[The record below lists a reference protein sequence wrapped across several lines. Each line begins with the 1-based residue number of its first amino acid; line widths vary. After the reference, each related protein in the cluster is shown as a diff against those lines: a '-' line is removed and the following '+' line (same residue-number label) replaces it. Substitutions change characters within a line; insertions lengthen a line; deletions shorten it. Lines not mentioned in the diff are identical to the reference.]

1 VISLA
6 GVAGYDD
13 GRVACTDTEI
23 ILRSYY
29 GPFIS
34 RRISYDAIHEV
45 HEVPNR
51 WKQRARGSGDF
62 VHRLNWDPHRRRKD
76 RALVIYLKNT
86 TTPDRVSP
94 LRTAGDTEVRIVKP
108 VITPDDPEAVIAVLS
123 AHGIRVTRYDE
134 DPDE

>member
-1 VISLA
+1 
-6 GVAGYDD
+6 VAGYDD
-13 GRVACTDTEI
+13 GRVACTDTEL

-34 RRISYDAIHEV
+34 RRIGYDAIHEV

-51 WKQRARGSGDF
+51 WKHRSGGSGDF
-62 VHRLNWDPHRRRKD
+62 VHRLNWDPRRKRKD
-76 RALVIYLKNT
+76 RALIIYLKNT
-86 TTPDRVSP
+86 TSTDRVSP
-94 LRTAGDTEVRIVKP
+94 LRTPGDTEVRIVKP
-108 VITPDDPEAVIAVLS
+108 VITPDDPDAVISEFS